1 MTGATKI
8 DEMAGG
14 SAAVPLGSAERIT
27 IPVKGMTC
35 ASCQSFI
42 QRTLA
47 TQAGVRD
54 ASVNLMLNNATVTF
68 DPDVTSVSTLVDTIR
83 GTGYGAE
90 IPALNPAVFAEQ
102 ERHDAEQWHE
112 YKRLR

>member
-8 DEMAGG
+8 NAAAGDG
-14 SAAVPLGSAERIT
+14 AAAPSWLAERII
-27 IPVKGMTC
+27 IPVTGMTC

-54 ASVNLMLNNATVTF
+54 ANVNLMLNNATVTF
-68 DPDVTSVSTLVDTIR
+68 DPDVTTVSTLVDTIR

-90 IPALNPAVFAEQ
+90 IPAQNPAVLAEQ
-102 ERHDAEQWHE
+102 E
-112 YKRLR
+112 